1 MSDSTLPM
9 LQTDAIGA
17 VRTERELLWQR
28 WRDRWG
34 VPLSV
39 ALMPM
44 LLLVLSGELAAAI
57 QLLPADGQATGQTT
71 PHDSWLTVHWLSL
84 TRLQPVQAALGGLAL
99 LGYLA
104 VSVAGLRVALRDC
117 YPQTWMSLTR
127 RERDEF
133 EALAT
138 SSKAV
143 DELASRVAAMHRTL
157 VVQDLIQARWIARLT
172 TPRPRPQ
179 ARSGRSSWSGPS
191 DLDWLP
197 ASSAQARGATR

>member
-9 LQTDAIGA
+9 LQTDVLGT

-34 VPLSV
+34 VPLAV

-44 LLLVLSGELAAAI
+44 LLLLLSGELAADF
-57 QLLPADGQATGQTT
+57 QLLSVGGHALPPDV
-71 PHDSWLTVHWLSL
+71 WLSDLWLSL
-84 TRLQPVQAALGGLAL
+84 TRSEPVQTGLGGLAL

-104 VSVAGLRVALRDC
+104 VSVAGLRVSLRDC

-127 RERDEF
+127 LERDEF
-133 EALAT
+133 EALAN
-138 SSKAV
+138 SSEAV
-143 DELASRVAAMHRTL
+143 DELADRVAAMHRTL

-172 TPRPRPQ
+172 TPRSRSQ
-179 ARSGRSSWSGPS
+179 APSERSERKWM
-191 DLDWLP
+191 P
-197 ASSAQARGATR
+197 AVSAQARGATR

>member
-1 MSDSTLPM
+1 MTLGDSTLPM

-17 VRTERELLWQR
+17 VRAERELLWQR

-44 LLLVLSGELAAAI
+44 LLLVLSGELAAAFHM
-57 QLLPADGQATGQTT
+57 LPADGQAT
-71 PHDSWLTVHWLSL
+71 PRDSWLTVHWLSL
-84 TRLQPVQAALGGLAL
+84 TRLQPVQAALGGLSL

-104 VSVAGLRVALRDC
+104 VSIAGLRVALRDC

-127 RERDEF
+127 QERDEF

-138 SSKAV
+138 SIEAV
-143 DELASRVAAMHRTL
+143 DELAAQVAAMHRTL

-172 TPRPRPQ
+172 TPRPRSQ

-191 DLDWLP
+191 DLDWMP